1 MECIYTYDNTETFG
15 VTLKHNS
22 IQDEILV
29 KIRYDT
35 YSIRFFLILR
45 VYDRAYNITLP
56 KL

>member
-15 VTLKHNS
+15 VTVKHNS

-45 VYDRAYNITLP
+45 VYDRAYNIT
-56 KL
+56 